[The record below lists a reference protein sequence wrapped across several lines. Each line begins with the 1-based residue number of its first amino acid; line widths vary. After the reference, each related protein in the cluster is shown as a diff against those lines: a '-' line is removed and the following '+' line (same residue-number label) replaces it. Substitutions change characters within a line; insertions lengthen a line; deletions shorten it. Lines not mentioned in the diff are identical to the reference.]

1 MRFWGSLA
9 AFGPIE
15 QISNWIE
22 RYLSNRISNRI
33 SCEVDFQGQILFKM
47 ANQNFIP
54 SLEFLYTLL
63 SLHAKRLN
71 VMFMNKWMNEWM
83 NESLFAMENNTRK
96 KFNE

>member
-1 MRFWGSLA
+1 MGLHMYAFKLCASGVHSL

-33 SCEVDFQGQILFKM
+33 SCEDDFQGQILFKM
-47 ANQNFIP
+47 ANHNFIR

-71 VMFMNKWMNEWM
+71 VMFMNEW
-83 NESLFAMENNTRK
+83 
-96 KFNE
+96 